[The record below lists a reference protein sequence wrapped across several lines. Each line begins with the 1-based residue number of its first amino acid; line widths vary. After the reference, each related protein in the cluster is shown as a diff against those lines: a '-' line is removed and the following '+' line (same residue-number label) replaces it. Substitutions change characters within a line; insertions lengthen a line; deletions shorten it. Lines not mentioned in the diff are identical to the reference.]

1 MRLIPGIIRLSRSS
15 PTFFNPHPDVVET
28 LAFWRCAVK
37 QRPASEPPERNRR
50 SSESPIQQFWLLVF
64 FRKDLRGQPE
74 SSACHQVST
83 SPVEYLTPP
92 LSKNSRAFMHP
103 TRGFGLSLLP
113 ADCYVTSLSSVGNPN
128 NQRFRR
134 RLPRDIAPTLPQLG
148 NLHHRAEYRCPSIHS
163 LKNKSWWSTR
173 LSADFHRLWSSHL

>member
-1 MRLIPGIIRLSRSS
+1 MRLVPGSICLCRSS
-15 PTFFNPHPDVVET
+15 PTIFNPHPDVVET

-37 QRPASEPPERNRR
+37 QRPASEPPKRNRR

-64 FRKDLRGQPE
+64 FRKIYEANLSPRHVIRFQHHPSNTLRP
-74 SSACHQVST
+74 H
-83 SPVEYLTPP
+83 Y
-92 LSKNSRAFMHP
+92 
-103 TRGFGLSLLP
+103 
-113 ADCYVTSLSSVGNPN
+113 
-128 NQRFRR
+128 QRTTN
-134 RLPRDIAPTLPQLG
+134 IAPTLPQLG